1 MAGRKGQ
8 HWSRLAEMEQGG
20 SMAAEGV
27 YIEQSRSMAAEGA
40 YMEQT
45 MNIKQLTFGI

>member
-1 MAGRKGQ
+1 
-8 HWSRLAEMEQGG
+8 MEQGG

-27 YIEQSRSMAAEGA
+27 YMEQSRSMAAEGA
-40 YMEQT
+40 YIEQT

>member
-1 MAGRKGQ
+1 
-8 HWSRLAEMEQGG
+8 MEQGG